1 MCSRTTVKNIFRNFL
16 NLFCSRNVL
25 KMFLYIIGTVSELS
39 LVPQMSGI
47 ILENTSGTIPEHK
60 F

>member
-1 MCSRTTVKNIFRNFL
+1 
-16 NLFCSRNVL
+16 
-25 KMFLYIIGTVSELS
+25 MFLYIIGTVSELS

-47 ILENTSGTIPEHK
+47 ILENSSGTIPEHK